1 MALGSAARVEPEGD
15 SRRKGKQ
22 LDRKSPR
29 LQGSEAVGWLSWDW
43 GQGLCVAMG
52 KGSASQAAGH
62 PAFTASGPDL
72 TLCRHLLASPTC
84 QVTEMTLWGLASKL
98 RSNVWGSHPRVPHH
112 TLLQVQLPLGL
123 SHLSY
128 PSGHSP
134 VVSHLLAVLWALF
147 SLTLQSRTD
156 PRPCAGHSCCPEWW
170 GGHPLTSF
178 WILPPLRA
186 LCPVHWTEW
195 WVRVGRYNSPLL

>member
-1 MALGSAARVEPEGD
+1 MAHGSAAGAEPEGD

-22 LDRKSPR
+22 LDRKSPG

-84 QVTEMTLWGLASKL
+84 QVTEMTALPEQSVLFHTWALPRLFPLPSSPLDGLCQLSS
-98 RSNVWGSHPRVPHH
+98 RHISVP
-112 TLLQVQLPLGL
+112 TAPYPQVCSEGT
-123 SHLSY
+123 
-128 PSGHSP
+128 P
-134 VVSHLLAVLWALF
+134 VLLALSGSGF
-147 SLTLQSRTD
+147 TRGLQRQ
-156 PRPCAGHSCCPEWW
+156 
-170 GGHPLTSF
+170 
-178 WILPPLRA
+178 
-186 LCPVHWTEW
+186 
-195 WVRVGRYNSPLL
+195 